1 MATVKSSQITATDLD
16 FDDIASNIKT
26 YLKGQDKFKDYDFE
40 GANLGVLIDMLAY
53 AGHVSGLNTNIAAS
67 ELFLDSAQIR
77 KNVVSRAKDLGFIP
91 ASEKC
96 SAAQL
101 EVKMSNI
108 RNADQTIPT
117 ANDMTMP
124 RGHNFQTIFDGVTYN
139 FVNTTSVVPTRDG
152 MDFLYPTVDV
162 IQGQYIT
169 DSFIFDSQ
177 IKNSKYVL
185 SNSRVDRSRLEVS
198 VVSNG
203 VSSKYA
209 LSTEVSTITS
219 SSRVFY
225 AQENEEGF
233 IEIYFGDG
241 VLGID
246 LKDGDQIN
254 ATYVTVDITH
264 ADGAKNFSMS
274 DSINGFTQASIT
286 TLANATGGAEKESIE
301 SIKFKATKFYT
312 SQNRLVTLNDYK
324 AKVSEYY
331 PNADA
336 VAVWGG
342 EDNDPPQYGKVFISL
357 KPQNSDYLSESE
369 KTDVKNKLNQ
379 INMMTVRP
387 EIVDAEIVKILLTST
402 FKYNKND
409 TTLSK
414 GELETLVRN
423 TIINFDNNNLNNF
436 DSIFRHSNLV
446 KSIDDCHESVLSNI
460 TNVRLR
466 KNQKITLNKSEGLII
481 NFGNGFYHPNDGY
494 NKASGGI
501 LTTTGFKVDGD
512 TVNTYYFDDDGSG
525 VIRRYSL
532 NASGV
537 RVFADQAAGTIDYTN
552 GKISIDAIKFTST
565 VNNDTSIDFTILPVS
580 DDVVA
585 IRGSLIDISIDDI
598 NVKGEVDTISSGES
612 SAGVGYNS
620 TSSSSY

>member
-1 MATVKSSQITATDLD
+1 MATVKSSQINATDLD
-16 FDDIASNIKT
+16 FDTISDNIKQ
-26 YLKGQDKFKDYDFE
+26 YLKGQQKFKDYDFE
-40 GANLGVLIDMLAY
+40 GSNLNVIIDMLAY
-53 AGHVSGLNTNIAAS
+53 AGHISGLNTNLAAS

-91 ASEKC
+91 ASEKAT
-96 SAAQL
+96 SSQV
-101 EVKMSNI
+101 EVKMINI

-124 RGHNFQTIFDGVTYN
+124 RGHNFQTIYDGVTYN
-139 FVNTTSVVPTRDG
+139 FVNSSTVVPSRDNTT
-152 MDFLYPTVDV
+152 FTFPTVDLV
-162 IQGQYIT
+162 QGQYIT

-177 IKNSKYVL
+177 IKNSKFVL
-185 SNSRVDRSRLEVS
+185 SNARVDRSKLEVE
-198 VVSNG
+198 VNSNG
-203 VSSKYA
+203 TVNKYA
-209 LSTEVSTITS
+209 LSTDVSTITS
-219 SSRVFY
+219 ASKVFY

-233 IEIYFGDG
+233 IEIYFGDD
-241 VLGID
+241 VLGLG
-246 LKDGDQIN
+246 LKDGDLIK
-254 ATYVTVDITH
+254 ATYITVDDVH
-264 ADGAKNFSMS
+264 ADGAKIFSMN
-274 DSINGFTQASIT
+274 DAIKGFANATIT
-286 TLANATGGAEKESIE
+286 TLSTASGGSEKEDIE

-357 KPQNSDYLSESE
+357 KPQNSDYLSVAE
-369 KTDVKNKLNQ
+369 KAEVTKKLNQ
-379 INMMTVRP
+379 LNMLTVRP
-387 EIVDAEIVKILLTST
+387 EIIDAEIVKILITT
-402 FKYNKND
+402 VFKYNDKE

-414 GELETLVRN
+414 GEVETLVRN
-423 TIINFDNNNLNNF
+423 AIVNFDNTKLNNF

-446 KSIDDCHESVLSNI
+446 KEIDDTNVSILSNI

-466 KNQKITLNKSEGLII
+466 KRKTIKLNYSEGLTI
-481 NFGNGFYHPNDGY
+481 NFGNSFYHPNDGY

-512 TVNTYYFDDDGSG
+512 TVNTYFFDDDGSG

-532 NASGV
+532 NTSGV
-537 RVFADQAAGTIDYTN
+537 RVFADQSAGTIDYTT
-552 GKISIDAIKFTST
+552 GKISIDAIKFTSS
-565 VNNDTSIDFTILPVS
+565 VNNDTSIDFTVLPLS

-598 NVKGEVDTISSGES
+598 KVKGEVDTISSGES

>member
-1 MATVKSSQITATDLD
+1 MSVKSSQINATDLD
-16 FDDIASNIKT
+16 FETISENIKT
-26 YLKGQDKFKDYDFE
+26 YLKGQEKFKDYDFE
-40 GANLGVLIDMLAY
+40 GSNLNVLIDMLAY

-77 KNVVSRAKDLGFIP
+77 KNVVSRAKDLGFVP
-91 ASEKC
+91 ASEKA
-96 SAAQL
+96 SGAQL

-108 RNADQTIPT
+108 RKPDGTIPT

-124 RGHNFQTIFDGVTYN
+124 RGHNFDTVYDGVTYN

-152 MDFLYPTVDV
+152 LNFSYPTVDIV
-162 IQGQYIT
+162 QGQYIT
-169 DSFIFDSQ
+169 DSFVFDSQ
-177 IKNSKYVL
+177 IKNSKFVL
-185 SNSRVDRSRLEVS
+185 SNARVDRSKLEVS
-198 VVSNG
+198 VNSNG
-203 VSSKYA
+203 IVSKYT

-233 IEIYFGDG
+233 LEIYFGDD
-241 VLGID
+241 VLGKG
-246 LKDGDQIN
+246 LVDGDLIS
-254 ATYVTVDITH
+254 ATYITVDDIH
-264 ADGAKNFSMS
+264 ADGAKLFTMK
-274 DSINGFTQASIT
+274 DSINGFANATIT
-286 TLANATGGAEKESIE
+286 TLSNASGGSEKEDIE

-357 KPQNSDYLSESE
+357 KPQNSDYLSVAE
-369 KTDVKNKLNQ
+369 KAEVQTKLNQ
-379 INMMTVRP
+379 LNMLTVRP
-387 EIVDAEIVKILLTST
+387 EIVDAEIVKILLTT
-402 FKYNKND
+402 VFKYNTND

-414 GELETLVRN
+414 GELETIVRN
-423 TIINFDNNNLNNF
+423 AIVNFDNTNLNNF

-446 KSIDDCHESVLSNI
+446 KDIDASNTAILSNI

-466 KNQKITLNKSEGLII
+466 KRKQVNLSKSEGLVI
-481 NFGNGFYHPNDGY
+481 NFGNRFFHPHDGH

-512 TVNTYYFDDDGSG
+512 IVNTYFFDDDGSG
-525 VIRRYSL
+525 VVRRYSMQ
-532 NASGV
+532 SGV
-537 RVFADQAAGTIDYTN
+537 RVFADLAAGTIDYTS

-565 VNNDTSIDFTILPVS
+565 VNSDTSIDFTVLPSS

-585 IRGSLIDISIDDI
+585 IRGSLIDISVDDI
-598 NVKGEVDTISSGES
+598 KVSGEVDTISSGES

-620 TSSSSY
+620 TSTSSY

>member
-1 MATVKSSQITATDLD
+1 MATVKSSQINATDLD
-16 FDDIASNIKT
+16 FDAISDNIKQ
-26 YLKGQDKFKDYDFE
+26 YLKGQEKFKDYDFE
-40 GANLGVLIDMLAY
+40 GSNLNVIIDMLAY
-53 AGHVSGLNTNIAAS
+53 AGHISGLNTNIAAS

-91 ASEKC
+91 ASEKAT
-96 SAAQL
+96 SAQV
-101 EVKMSNI
+101 EVKMINI

-124 RGHNFQTIFDGVTYN
+124 RGHNFQTIYDGVSYN
-139 FVNTTSVVPTRDG
+139 FVNSSTVVPTRDNTT
-152 MDFLYPTVDV
+152 FSFPTVDLV
-162 IQGQYIT
+162 QGQYIT

-177 IKNSKYVL
+177 IKNAKFVL
-185 SNSRVDRSRLEVS
+185 SNARVDRAKLEVE
-198 VVSNG
+198 VNSNG
-203 VSSKYA
+203 LVSKYA
-209 LSTEVSTITS
+209 LSTDVSTITS
-219 SSRVFY
+219 ASKVFY

-233 IEIYFGDG
+233 IEIYFGDD
-241 VLGID
+241 VLGLG
-246 LKDGDQIN
+246 LKDGDLIK
-254 ATYVTVDITH
+254 ATYITVDDVH
-264 ADGAKNFSMS
+264 ADGAKIFSMA
-274 DSINGFTQASIT
+274 DSLNGFATATIT
-286 TLANATGGAEKESIE
+286 TLSDASGGAEKEDIE

-324 AKVSEYY
+324 AKVQEYY

-357 KPQNSDYLSESE
+357 KPQNSDYLSEKE
-369 KTDVKNKLNQ
+369 KVEVTKKLNQ
-379 INMMTVRP
+379 LNMLTVRP
-387 EIVDAEIVKILLTST
+387 EIIDAEIVKILITT
-402 FKYNKND
+402 VFKYNDKE

-414 GELETLVRN
+414 GEVETLVRN
-423 TIINFDNNNLNNF
+423 AIVNFDNTKLNNF

-446 KSIDDCHESVLSNI
+446 KEIDDTNVSILSNI

-466 KNQKITLNKSEGLII
+466 KRKQIKLNYSEGLTI

-512 TVNTYYFDDDGSG
+512 TVNTYFFDDDGSG
-525 VIRRYSL
+525 VIRRYSV
-532 NASGV
+532 NTSGV

-552 GKISIDAIKFTST
+552 GKISIDAIKFTSS
-565 VNNDTSIDFTILPVS
+565 VNNDTSIDFTIMPVS

-585 IRGSLIDISIDDI
+585 IRGSLIDISVDDI
-598 NVKGEVDTISSGES
+598 KVTGEVDTISSGES

>member
-1 MATVKSSQITATDLD
+1 MATVKSSQIEATDLD
-16 FDDIASNIKT
+16 FEDIADNIKT
-26 YLKGQDKFKDYDFE
+26 YLKGQPTFKDYNFE

-53 AGHVSGLNTNIAAS
+53 ASHISGLNTNIAAS

-77 KNVVSRAKDLGFIP
+77 KNVVSRAKDLGFVP
-91 ASEKC
+91 ASEKA

-101 EVKMSNI
+101 EIKMTDIKSP
-108 RNADQTIPT
+108 DGTIPT
-117 ANDMTMP
+117 AMDMTMS
-124 RGHNFQTIFDGVTYN
+124 RGHNFSTIFDGVTYN
-139 FVNTTSVVPTRDG
+139 FVNTTSIVPTRDG
-152 MDFLYPTVDV
+152 TTFSFPSVDIV
-162 IQGQYIT
+162 QGQYVT
-169 DSFIFDSQ
+169 DSFIYDSQ
-177 IKNSKYVL
+177 IKNSKFVL
-185 SNSRVDRSRLEVS
+185 SNARIDRSKLEVKVDS
-198 VVSNG
+198 GGTVNT
-203 VSSKYA
+203 YA
-209 LSTEVSTITS
+209 LSTDVSTITS

-254 ATYVTVDITH
+254 ATYIVVDGVH
-264 ADGAKNFSMS
+264 ADGAKLFSMS
-274 DSINGFTQASIT
+274 DSVNGFAQSTIT
-286 TLANATGGAEKESIE
+286 TLSNASGGSEKESIE

-357 KPQNSDYLSESE
+357 KPQNSDYLSEAE

-379 INMMTVRP
+379 LNMMTVRP
-387 EIVDAEIVKILLTST
+387 EIVDAEIVKILLTT
-402 FKYNKND
+402 VFKYNKND

-414 GELETLVRN
+414 GELESLIRN
-423 TIINFDNNNLNNF
+423 TIVNFDNTNLNNF

-446 KSIDDCHESVLSNI
+446 KTIDDCHESVLSNI

-466 KNQKITLNKSEGLII
+466 KKQQITLNKSEGLTIK
-481 NFGNGFYHPNDGY
+481 FGNGFYHPNDGY

-537 RVFADQAAGTIDYTN
+537 RVFADQSAGTIDYTN
-552 GKISIDAIKFTST
+552 GKISIDAIK
-565 VNNDTSIDFTILPVS
+565 LPQQ
-580 DDVVA
+580 
-585 IRGSLIDISIDDI
+585 
-598 NVKGEVDTISSGES
+598 
-612 SAGVGYNS
+612 
-620 TSSSSY
+620 

>member
-1 MATVKSSQITATDLD
+1 MATVKSSQINATDLD
-16 FDDIASNIKT
+16 FDTISDNIKQ
-26 YLKGQDKFKDYDFE
+26 YLKGQQKFKDYDFE
-40 GANLGVLIDMLAY
+40 GSNLNVIIDMLAY
-53 AGHVSGLNTNIAAS
+53 AGHISGLNTNLAAS

-91 ASEKC
+91 ASEKAT
-96 SAAQL
+96 SAQV
-101 EVKMSNI
+101 EVKMINI
-108 RNADQTIPT
+108 RNADQTIPSS
-117 ANDMTMP
+117 NDMTMS
-124 RGHNFQTIFDGVTYN
+124 RGHNFQTIYDGVTYN
-139 FVNTTSVVPTRDG
+139 FVNSSTVVPTRDNTT
-152 MDFLYPTVDV
+152 FTFSTVDLV
-162 IQGQYIT
+162 QGQYIT

-177 IKNSKYVL
+177 IKNSKFVL
-185 SNSRVDRSRLEVS
+185 SNARVDRSKLEVE
-198 VVSNG
+198 VNSNG
-203 VSSKYA
+203 AVNKYA
-209 LSTEVSTITS
+209 LSTDVSTITS
-219 SSRVFY
+219 ASKVFY

-233 IEIYFGDG
+233 IEIYFGDD
-241 VLGID
+241 VLGLG
-246 LKDGDQIN
+246 LKDGDLIK
-254 ATYVTVDITH
+254 ATYITVDDVH
-264 ADGAKNFSMS
+264 ADGAKIFSMN
-274 DSINGFTQASIT
+274 DAIKGFANATIT
-286 TLANATGGAEKESIE
+286 TLSTASGGSEKEDIE

-357 KPQNSDYLSESE
+357 KPQNSDYLSVAE
-369 KTDVKNKLNQ
+369 KTEVTSKLNQ
-379 INMMTVRP
+379 LNMLTVRP
-387 EIVDAEIVKILLTST
+387 EIIDAEIVKILITT
-402 FKYNKND
+402 VFKYNNKE
-409 TTLSK
+409 TTLSQ
-414 GELETLVRN
+414 GEVETLVRN
-423 TIINFDNNNLNNF
+423 AIVNFDNTNLNNF

-446 KSIDDCHESVLSNI
+446 KAIDDTNVSILSNI

-466 KNQKITLNKSEGLII
+466 KRKQIKLNYSEGLII

-512 TVNTYYFDDDGSG
+512 SVNTYFFDDDGSG

-532 NASGV
+532 NTSGV
-537 RVFADQAAGTIDYTN
+537 RVFADQSAGTIDYTT
-552 GKISIDAIKFTST
+552 GKISIDAIKFTSS
-565 VNNDTSIDFTILPVS
+565 VNNDTSIDFTVLPLS

-598 NVKGEVDTISSGES
+598 KVKGEVDTISSGES